1 MLTCFGTFIQEFFSL
16 LSFSFFRF
24 VFNEDSEHLKPDL
37 MIKLFEEF
45 NSNEGKFLYLQA
57 IVNVTDDPEVVFKYI
72 EAAAKSG
79 QVKEVERVV
88 REKNYDPVRVRD
100 FLMVSN
106 ENPSFLCP
114 FFSLVL
120 LKVFTESLFKCN
132 VCCRRHDFQ
141 IKDPSL
147 KCAIDL
153 DSWIRSHTSSIATE

>member
-1 MLTCFGTFIQEFFSL
+1 
-16 LSFSFFRF
+16 
-24 VFNEDSEHLKPDL
+24 

-106 ENPSFLCP
+106 EKHSICCP
-114 FFSLVL
+114 FLSLDL
-120 LKVFTESLFKCN
+120 FLKFIFVPMNGFWYRK
-132 VCCRRHDFQ
+132 HDFQ
-141 IKDPSL
+141 IKDLSL
-147 KCAIDL
+147 KCAIDSDL
-153 DSWIRSHTSSIATE
+153 WILSHTSSIATE